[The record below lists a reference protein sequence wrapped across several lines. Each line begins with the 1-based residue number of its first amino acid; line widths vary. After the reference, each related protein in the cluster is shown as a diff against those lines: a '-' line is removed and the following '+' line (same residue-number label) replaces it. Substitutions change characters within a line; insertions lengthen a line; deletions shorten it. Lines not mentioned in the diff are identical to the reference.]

1 MGNAESNVYQ
11 NHLSRFLPE
20 EQSDIDRL
28 FDTLSGSSG
37 SAGEKNAKA
46 TKKTVTLAALQAYI
60 REPLPE
66 QMSARLYNGMRS
78 IDLTG
83 KSSGLCEQIAK
94 EQFVIF
100 MSNLL
105 KGNADEK
112 ITIIMRMISKTEG
125 PVKGKQI
132 QEFTEDLIMSVV
144 HVLNYRKELK
154 GWSLENTRD
163 STIGIKALASQLL
176 SELKLADGTK
186 PAGPQLMETSFD
198 EHAIQDWVYQVPQ
211 ISVFL
216 SVVIRQGLH
225 VLHSL
230 PDQTKDIVN
239 LLPGCKGIKGRGVV
253 SLFDIPSI
261 IYINS
266 HLPAELQHKW
276 QLLFSSRLHG
286 ESFSQL
292 CAHIVNKGPC
302 IVILKDLDGYIFGG
316 FASHTWE
323 VKPQFQGKTS
333 SFSSISWLCCKLLI
347 LYRYKNTAHLMDT
360 VILLSGH
367 TVFLYF
373 QVYFPVEKVTLI
385 FELFLLCTQSG
396 DNRCFL
402 FSVFPSLAVYTY
414 TGYND
419 HYMYLNH
426 GQQTMPNGLGMGGQH
441 EYFGLW
447 IDSDYG
453 KGHSKAKPRC
463 TTYNSP
469 QLSAKEDFTLDA
481 MEVWAVGDLPEHTG
495 TKGKKSILDVDP
507 EAQALLEMIGKPR
520 QSEGLRE
527 PLEEDEDN

>member
-1 MGNAESNVYQ
+1 
-11 NHLSRFLPE
+11 
-20 EQSDIDRL
+20 
-28 FDTLSGSSG
+28 
-37 SAGEKNAKA
+37 
-46 TKKTVTLAALQAYI
+46 AYL

-66 QMSARLYNGMRS
+66 QMTVRLYNGMKS

-83 KSSGLCEQIAK
+83 KTSGLSEQIAK

-105 KGNADEK
+105 KGNANEK

-125 PVKGKQI
+125 PVKGKKI
-132 QEFTEDLIMSVV
+132 EEFTEDLIMSVV
-144 HVLNYRKELK
+144 HVLSYRKELK
-154 GWSLENTRD
+154 GWNLENTRD
-163 STIGIKALASQLL
+163 SESGVKALASQLL
-176 SELKLADGTK
+176 SELKLTDGTK
-186 PAGPQLMETSFD
+186 PVGPQLMETSFD
-198 EHAIQDWVYQVPQ
+198 QSVIEDWVYRVPQ
-211 ISVFL
+211 ISIFL

-225 VLHSL
+225 VLYSL
-230 PDQTKDIVN
+230 PDQTNDILN
-239 LLPGCKGIKGRGVV
+239 LVPHCKGIKGRGFV
-253 SLFDIPSI
+253 SLLDIPSI

-292 CAHIVNKGPC
+292 CRHIVDKGPC
-302 IVILKDLDGYIFGG
+302 IMILKDLDGYIFGG
-316 FASHTWE
+316 FASHSWE
-323 VKPQFQGKTS
+323 VKPQFQ
-333 SFSSISWLCCKLLI
+333 
-347 LYRYKNTAHLMDT
+347 
-360 VILLSGH
+360 
-367 TVFLYF
+367 
-373 QVYFPVEKVTLI
+373 
-385 FELFLLCTQSG
+385 G

-402 FSVFPSLAVYTY
+402 FSVYPSLAVHTY

-481 MEVWAVGDLPEHTG
+481 MEVWAVGDLPERAG

-507 EAQALLEMIGKPR
+507 EAQALLEMSGKSR
-520 QSEGLRE
+520 HSEGLRE
-527 PLEEDEDN
+527 PVEEDDDDE

>member
-1 MGNAESNVYQ
+1 KMGNAESNAYH

-20 EQSDIDRL
+20 EQIDIDGV

-37 SAGEKNAKA
+37 SAGGKNAKA
-46 TKKTVTLAALQAYI
+46 TKKTMTLAALQARQSI
-60 REPLPE
+60 IHDAHTREALPE
-66 QMSARLYNGMRS
+66 QMTVRLYNGMKS
-78 IDLTG
+78 IDLPG
-83 KSSGLCEQIAK
+83 KSSGPSEQIAK

-100 MSNLL
+100 MSDLL

-144 HVLNYRKELK
+144 HVLSYREELK
-154 GWSLENTRD
+154 GWNLENTRD
-163 STIGIKALASQLL
+163 SASGVKALASQLL

-186 PAGPQLMETSFD
+186 PVGPQLLETSFD
-198 EHAIQDWVYQVPQ
+198 PSVIEDWVYRVPQ
-211 ISVFL
+211 VSVFL
-216 SVVIRQGLH
+216 SVVVRQGLH
-225 VLHSL
+225 VLHSI
-230 PDQTKDIVN
+230 PDQTNDILN
-239 LLPGCKGIKGRGVV
+239 LVPRCKGMKGRGLV

-292 CAHIVNKGPC
+292 CGHIVNKGPC
-302 IVILKDLDGYIFGG
+302 IVILKDLDGFLFGG
-316 FASHTWE
+316 FASHSWE
-323 VKPQFQGKTS
+323 VKPQFQ
-333 SFSSISWLCCKLLI
+333 
-347 LYRYKNTAHLMDT
+347 
-360 VILLSGH
+360 
-367 TVFLYF
+367 
-373 QVYFPVEKVTLI
+373 
-385 FELFLLCTQSG
+385 G

-419 HYMYLNH
+419 HFMYLNN

-441 EYFGLW
+441 GYFGLW

-481 MEVWAVGDLPEHTG
+481 MEVWAVGDVPES

-507 EAQALLEMIGKPR
+507 QAQALLEMAGKSR

-527 PLEEDEDN
+527 PIEEDEDDE

>member
-1 MGNAESNVYQ
+1 MFYSASHHFYIVTPGACLPQIDGKALCSGDCHCGHGGIWDFRPYCGTVRSMPCCSREKGRACGPDNTKKLISVMQVENMGNAESNAYQ

-20 EQSDIDRL
+20 EQSDIDGV
-28 FDTLSGSSG
+28 FDTLSGSRG
-37 SAGEKNAKA
+37 SAGAKSGKA
-46 TKKTVTLAALQAYI
+46 TKKTVTLAALQAYM

-66 QMSARLYNGMRS
+66 QMTVRLCNGMKS

-83 KSSGLCEQIAK
+83 KSSGLSEQIAK

-144 HVLNYRKELK
+144 HVLSYRKELK
-154 GWSLENTRD
+154 GWNLENTRD
-163 STIGIKALASQLL
+163 SASGVKALASQLL

-186 PAGPQLMETSFD
+186 PVGPQLMETNFD
-198 EHAIQDWVYQVPQ
+198 QSVIEDWVYRVPQ

-216 SVVIRQGLH
+216 SVVIRQ
-225 VLHSL
+225 
-230 PDQTKDIVN
+230 
-239 LLPGCKGIKGRGVV
+239 
-253 SLFDIPSI
+253 
-261 IYINS
+261 
-266 HLPAELQHKW
+266 
-276 QLLFSSRLHG
+276 
-286 ESFSQL
+286 
-292 CAHIVNKGPC
+292 
-302 IVILKDLDGYIFGG
+302 
-316 FASHTWE
+316 
-323 VKPQFQGKTS
+323 
-333 SFSSISWLCCKLLI
+333 
-347 LYRYKNTAHLMDT
+347 
-360 VILLSGH
+360 
-367 TVFLYF
+367 
-373 QVYFPVEKVTLI
+373 
-385 FELFLLCTQSG
+385 G

-441 EYFGLW
+441 GYFGLW

-481 MEVWAVGDLPEHTG
+481 MEVWAVGDLPESAG
-495 TKGKKSILDVDP
+495 TKGKKSILDIDP
-507 EAQALLEMIGKPR
+507 EAQALLEMAGKSR

-527 PLEEDEDN
+527 PIEEDDDDDDN

>member
-1 MGNAESNVYQ
+1 MGNAESNAYQ

-20 EQSDIDRL
+20 EQSDIDGV

-37 SAGEKNAKA
+37 SAGVKNGKA
-46 TKKTVTLAALQAYI
+46 TKKTVTLAALQAYM

-66 QMSARLYNGMRS
+66 QMTTRLYNGMKS
-78 IDLTG
+78 IDLPG
-83 KSSGLCEQIAK
+83 KSSGLSEQIVK

-112 ITIIMRMISKTEG
+112 ITIIMRMISKTQG

-132 QEFTEDLIMSVV
+132 QEFTEDLIKSVV

-154 GWSLENTRD
+154 GWNLENTRD
-163 STIGIKALASQLL
+163 SASGVKALASQLL
-176 SELKLADGTK
+176 SELKPADGTK
-186 PAGPQLMETSFD
+186 PVGPQLMETNFD
-198 EHAIQDWVYQVPQ
+198 PGVIQDWVYRVPQ
-211 ISVFL
+211 ISIFL

-239 LLPGCKGIKGRGVV
+239 LLPGCKGVKGRRLV

-261 IYINS
+261 MYLNS

-302 IVILKDLDGYIFGG
+302 LVILKDLDGYIFGG
-316 FASHTWE
+316 FASHSWE
-323 VKPQFQGKTS
+323 VKPQFQ
-333 SFSSISWLCCKLLI
+333 
-347 LYRYKNTAHLMDT
+347 
-360 VILLSGH
+360 
-367 TVFLYF
+367 
-373 QVYFPVEKVTLI
+373 
-385 FELFLLCTQSG
+385 G

-481 MEVWAVGDLPEHTG
+481 MEVWAVGDLPESAG
-495 TKGKKSILDVDP
+495 KGKKSILDVDP
-507 EAQALLEMIGKPR
+507 EAQALLEMAGKSR
-520 QSEGLRE
+520 LSEGLRE
-527 PLEEDEDN
+527 PIEEDEDDEDN

>member
-1 MGNAESNVYQ
+1 KMGNAESNAYH

-20 EQSDIDRL
+20 EQTDIDGV

-37 SAGEKNAKA
+37 SAGGKNAKA
-46 TKKTVTLAALQAYI
+46 TKKTMTLAALQARQSIIHDTSGIYSSLI
-60 REPLPE
+60 KCVLCCFSQAHTREALPE
-66 QMSARLYNGMRS
+66 PMTVRLYNGMKS
-78 IDLTG
+78 IDLPG
-83 KSSGLCEQIAK
+83 KSSGLSEQIAK

-100 MSNLL
+100 MSDLL

-132 QEFTEDLIMSVV
+132 QEFTEDLVMSVV

-154 GWSLENTRD
+154 GWNLENTRD
-163 STIGIKALASQLL
+163 SASGIKTLASQLL

-186 PAGPQLMETSFD
+186 PVGPQLLETSFNPSVI
-198 EHAIQDWVYQVPQ
+198 EDWVYRVPQ

-225 VLHSL
+225 VLHSI
-230 PDQTKDIVN
+230 PDQTNDILN
-239 LLPGCKGIKGRGVV
+239 LVPRCKGMKGRGLV
-253 SLFDIPSI
+253 SLFDIPTI

-292 CAHIVNKGPC
+292 CGHIVNKGPC
-302 IVILKDLDGYIFGG
+302 IVILKDLDGFLFGG
-316 FASHTWE
+316 FASHSWE
-323 VKPQFQGKTS
+323 VKPQFQ
-333 SFSSISWLCCKLLI
+333 
-347 LYRYKNTAHLMDT
+347 
-360 VILLSGH
+360 
-367 TVFLYF
+367 
-373 QVYFPVEKVTLI
+373 
-385 FELFLLCTQSG
+385 G

-419 HYMYLNH
+419 HFMYLNN

-441 EYFGLW
+441 GYFGLW

-481 MEVWAVGDLPEHTG
+481 MEVWAVGDVPES

-507 EAQALLEMIGKPR
+507 QAQALLEMAGKSR

-527 PLEEDEDN
+527 PIEEDEDDE

>member
-1 MGNAESNVYQ
+1 KMGNAESNVYQ

-20 EQSDIDRL
+20 EQSDIDQL

-37 SAGEKNAKA
+37 SAGAKNAKA
-46 TKKTVTLAALQAYI
+46 TKKTVTLAALQAHI

-163 STIGIKALASQLL
+163 STIGTKAMASQLL
-176 SELKLADGTK
+176 SDLKLADGTK
-186 PAGPQLMETSFD
+186 PVGPQLMETSFD
-198 EHAIQDWVYQVPQ
+198 EHAIQDWVYRVPQ

-239 LLPGCKGIKGRGVV
+239 LVPGCKGVKGRGLV

-261 IYINS
+261 MYINS

-302 IVILKDLDGYIFGG
+302 ILILKDLDGYIFGG

-323 VKPQFQGKTS
+323 VKPQFQG
-333 SFSSISWLCCKLLI
+333 
-347 LYRYKNTAHLMDT
+347 
-360 VILLSGH
+360 
-367 TVFLYF
+367 
-373 QVYFPVEKVTLI
+373 
-385 FELFLLCTQSG
+385 

-402 FSVFPSLAVYTY
+402 FSVFPSLAVYTC

-481 MEVWAVGDLPEHTG
+481 MEVWAVGDLLEHTG

-507 EAQALLEMIGKPR
+507 EAQALMEMIGKPR

-527 PLEEDEDN
+527 PLEEDEDDN

>member
-11 NHLSRFLPE
+11 NYLSRFLPE
-20 EQSDIDRL
+20 EQSDIDGV
-28 FDTLSGSSG
+28 FDTISGLSGSA
-37 SAGEKNAKA
+37 AGKNSKA
-46 TKKTVTLAALQAYI
+46 PKKTVTLAALQAYT

-66 QMSARLYNGMRS
+66 RMTVRLYNGMKS
-78 IDLTG
+78 IALTG
-83 KSSGLCEQIAK
+83 KSSGLNEQIAK

-112 ITIIMRMISKTEG
+112 ITIIMKMISNTEG

-144 HVLNYRKELK
+144 HVLSYRKELK
-154 GWSLENTRD
+154 GWNSENTRD
-163 STIGIKALASQLL
+163 SASGVKAMASQLL

-186 PAGPQLMETSFD
+186 PVGPQLMETNFD
-198 EHAIQDWVYQVPQ
+198 QSVIEDWVYRVPQ

-216 SVVIRQGLH
+216 SVITRQGLH

-230 PDQTKDIVN
+230 TDQTKDILN
-239 LLPGCKGIKGRGVV
+239 LVPSCKGIKGRGFV

-302 IVILKDLDGYIFGG
+302 IMILKDLDGYIFGG
-316 FASHTWE
+316 FASHSWE
-323 VKPQFQGKTS
+323 VKPQFQG
-333 SFSSISWLCCKLLI
+333 
-347 LYRYKNTAHLMDT
+347 D
-360 VILLSGH
+360 
-367 TVFLYF
+367 
-373 QVYFPVEKVTLI
+373 
-385 FELFLLCTQSG
+385 
-396 DNRCFL
+396 DRCFL
-402 FSVFPSLAVYTY
+402 FSVLPSLAVYTY
-414 TGYND
+414 TTYND

-441 EYFGLW
+441 GYFGLW

-481 MEVWAVGDLPEHTG
+481 MEVWAVGDFRESAG
-495 TKGKKSILDVDP
+495 KKGKKSILDVDP
-507 EAQALLEMIGKPR
+507 EAQALLEMAGKSR
-520 QSEGLRE
+520 LSEGLRE
-527 PLEEDEDN
+527 TVEEDDEDDN

>member
-1 MGNAESNVYQ
+1 VEKMGNAESNAYQ

-20 EQSDIDRL
+20 EQSDIDGL
-28 FDTLSGSSG
+28 FETLSGSSG
-37 SAGEKNAKA
+37 SAGAKNVKA
-46 TKKTVTLAALQAYI
+46 AKKTAHT

-66 QMSARLYNGMRS
+66 PMTARLYSGMKS
-78 IDLTG
+78 IDLPG
-83 KSSGLCEQIAK
+83 KSSGLSEQIAK

-112 ITIIMRMISKTEG
+112 ISIIMRMIAKTGG
-125 PVKGKQI
+125 PLKGKQI
-132 QEFTEDLIMSVV
+132 LEFTEDLITSVV
-144 HVLNYRKELK
+144 HVLSYRKELK
-154 GWSLENTRD
+154 GWTLENTRD
-163 STIGIKALASQLL
+163 SSGGVKALASELL
-176 SELKLADGTK
+176 SELRLPDGTK
-186 PAGPQLMETSFD
+186 PTGSQLLETNFD
-198 EHAIQDWVYQVPQ
+198 QGVIEDWVYRVPQ

-230 PDQTKDIVN
+230 PDQTNDILN
-239 LLPGCKGIKGRGVV
+239 LVPHCKGIKGRGVV
-253 SLFDIPSI
+253 SLFDIPAI

-266 HLPAELQHKW
+266 HLPTEMQHKW

-302 IVILKDLDGYIFGG
+302 IVIIRDLD
-316 FASHTWE
+316 
-323 VKPQFQGKTS
+323 
-333 SFSSISWLCCKLLI
+333 
-347 LYRYKNTAHLMDT
+347 
-360 VILLSGH
+360 
-367 TVFLYF
+367 
-373 QVYFPVEKVTLI
+373 
-385 FELFLLCTQSG
+385 G

-402 FSVFPSLAVYTY
+402 FSVFPTLAVYTY

-441 EYFGLW
+441 GYFGLW

-481 MEVWAVGDLPEHTG
+481 MEVWAVGDVPESAG
-495 TKGKKSILDVDP
+495 KKGKKSILDVDP
-507 EAQALLEMIGKPR
+507 QAQALLEMAGKSR

-527 PLEEDEDN
+527 PMEEDEDEDDDEN

>member
-1 MGNAESNVYQ
+1 KMGNAESNAYH

-20 EQSDIDRL
+20 EQTDIDGL

-37 SAGEKNAKA
+37 SAGGKNAKV
-46 TKKTVTLAALQAYI
+46 TKKTMTLAALQARQSI
-60 REPLPE
+60 IQ
-66 QMSARLYNGMRS
+66 QMTVRLYNGMKS
-78 IDLTG
+78 IDLPG
-83 KSSGLCEQIAK
+83 KSSGLSEQIAK

-100 MSNLL
+100 MSDLL

-154 GWSLENTRD
+154 GWNLENTRD
-163 STIGIKALASQLL
+163 SASGVKALASQLL

-186 PAGPQLMETSFD
+186 PVGPQLLETSFD
-198 EHAIQDWVYQVPQ
+198 SSVIEDWVFRVPQ
-211 ISVFL
+211 VSVFL

-225 VLHSL
+225 VLHSVS
-230 PDQTKDIVN
+230 DQTNDTLN
-239 LLPGCKGIKGRGVV
+239 LVPRCKGMKGRGLV

-292 CAHIVNKGPC
+292 CGHIVNKGPC
-302 IVILKDLDGYIFGG
+302 IVILKDLDGFLFGG
-316 FASHTWE
+316 FASHSWE
-323 VKPQFQGKTS
+323 VKPKFQ
-333 SFSSISWLCCKLLI
+333 
-347 LYRYKNTAHLMDT
+347 
-360 VILLSGH
+360 
-367 TVFLYF
+367 
-373 QVYFPVEKVTLI
+373 
-385 FELFLLCTQSG
+385 G

-402 FSVFPSLAVYTY
+402 FSVSPSLAVYTY

-419 HYMYLNH
+419 HFMYLNN

-441 EYFGLW
+441 GYFGLW

-481 MEVWAVGDLPEHTG
+481 MEVWAVGDVPESV

-507 EAQALLEMIGKPR
+507 EAQALLEMAGKSR

-527 PLEEDEDN
+527 PIEEDEDDE